1 MNKKKVPFSKRSI
14 ALLAATLIL
23 LIGGGITG
31 TKASLTYFSEDYIAD
46 FKLDHIQVHLI
57 ENGKDTDRDVCEGKN
72 DDDSVHGTYT
82 GKKKVKGN
90 LLKHLGYEAPLYT
103 DDTAAYKLKEKT
115 LGEVEPGRTY
125 KEEIKARNGQNIPQY
140 LRLTV
145 KKYWVNTDGAKD
157 TRLDPELI
165 KLGYSGKDYNA
176 GPWIRNEAES
186 TPESET
192 YYYNKILPKNAD
204 TELLFNE
211 LTIDK
216 KIMKN
221 LTKKPAETTETTTQD
236 GKETVTVYTYSYD
249 YNGYAFYIE
258 ADVQAIQ
265 THNINDAI
273 SSLWGVDNVSAAG
286 GKLTVK

>member
-1 MNKKKVPFSKRSI
+1 MKKTKIPFSKRTI
-14 ALLAATLIL
+14 ALLAVTIL
-23 LIGGGITG
+23 LIAGGGITG
-31 TKASLTYFSEDYIAD
+31 SKAALTYFSEDYIAD
-46 FKLDHIQVHLI
+46 FELDHIQVHLI
-57 ENGKDTDRDVCEGKN
+57 ENGKDVCKEQNG
-72 DDDSVHGTYT
+72 DDSVHGTYT
-82 GKKKVKGN
+82 GVKKVKGN
-90 LLKHLGYEAPLYT
+90 LLNYLGYKADLYT
-103 DDTAAYKLKEKT
+103 EDTAAYKIEST

-145 KKYWVNTDGAKD
+145 KKYWVDTETGKKD
-157 TRLDPELI
+157 TRLDPKLI
-165 KLGYSGKDYNA
+165 DLNYSKNRSKGYNS
-176 GPWIRNEAES
+176 GPWIRNKKES

-192 YYYNKILPKNAD
+192 YYYNKILPAGKD
-204 TELLFNE
+204 TPLLFDE

-216 KIMKN
+216 TIVDEANMTVSENK
-221 LTKKPAETTETTTQD
+221 TTE
-236 GKETVTVYTYSYD
+236 GNKTVTVYTYSYD

-273 SSLWGVDNVSAAG
+273 SSLWGVSNVSAAK

>member
-1 MNKKKVPFSKRSI
+1 MKKTKIPFSKRTL
-14 ALLAATLIL
+14 ALLAVTLL
-23 LIGGGITG
+23 LIAGGSITG
-31 TKASLTYFSEDYIAD
+31 SKAALTYFSEDYIAD

-57 ENGKDTDRDVCEGKN
+57 ENSRDVCEGKN
-72 DDDSVHGTYT
+72 GDDSVHGTYT
-82 GKKKVKGN
+82 GVKKVKGN
-90 LLKHLGYEAPLYT
+90 LLNYLGYKADLYT
-103 DDTAAYKLKEKT
+103 EDTAAYQIKHT

-145 KKYWVNTDGAKD
+145 KKYWVDTKTGKKD
-157 TRLDPELI
+157 TRLDPKLI
-165 KLGYSGKDYNA
+165 KLSYSGNSYNA
-176 GPWIRNEAES
+176 GPWIRNKAES

-192 YYYNKILPKNAD
+192 YYYSKILPKEED
-204 TELLFNE
+204 TPPLFDE
-211 LTIDK
+211 LTIDASIVDEANMTVDSK
-216 KIMKN
+216 
-221 LTKKPAETTETTTQD
+221 TTQS
-236 GKETVTVYTYSYD
+236 GNKKVTVYTYSYD

-273 SSLWGVDNVSAAG
+273 SSLWGVSNVSAAN